1 MRLSRKLALST
12 FIITLIFSVN
22 IAHAIPSGGVYPPEF
37 KYKNGYWYDSW
48 GYNRNYYAGEDG
60 YLPNIAYESL
70 GSDKELAYKIGE
82 WFEANYDNRV
92 ERAEAILNY
101 VQKWTDYGYDE
112 DNVFRN
118 GVAQEEWAWNA
129 DEMARMFDETAYSV
143 AIGDCED
150 MAFLCATLYAA
161 SNFDVA
167 IIDAPEHVALLI
179 WLPEYDNADYY
190 WDLPDDGRGYGW
202 IWVESTSEVNPIGW
216 TPPDFS
222 DGDWIS
228 YILGFSK
235 FSVEYSPE
243 NPKPEDDVT
252 VKATIE
258 SAISSVNE
266 AFLSYTFGNIS
277 QEIQMIKK
285 GSYYE
290 AVIPKQ
296 PDGTKVTFE
305 VYATDYEGFASEQN
319 FEYTVGQGL
328 QFPPFLFEAG
338 IILFIIFLLI
348 GILARSSK

>member
-1 MRLSRKLALST
+1 MRLSRKLELST
-12 FIITLIFSVN
+12 FIITMIFSVT
-22 IAHAIPSGGVYPPEF
+22 IAYAIPSGGVYPPEF
-37 KYKNGYWYDSW
+37 TYKNGYWYDSW
-48 GYNRNYYAGEDG
+48 DYNRNNYAGEDG

-70 GSDKELAYKIGE
+70 GSDKDLAYEIGE
-82 WFEANYDNRV
+82 WFKENYDNRV

-112 DNVFRN
+112 DNVFIN
-118 GVAQEEWAWNA
+118 GIAQEEWAWNA
-129 DEMARMFDETAYSV
+129 DEMARMFDETTYSV

-150 MAFLCATLYAA
+150 MAFFCATLYVA

-167 IIDAPEHVALLI
+167 IIDAPGHVALLI
-179 WLPEYDNADYY
+179 WLPEYDNANYY
-190 WDLPDDGRGYGW
+190 WDLPDDGRDYGW
-202 IWVESTSEVNPIGW
+202 IWVESTSEGNPIGW

-235 FSVEYSPE
+235 FSVDYSPK

-266 AFLSYTFGNIS
+266 AFLSYTFGSIF
-277 QEIQMIKK
+277 QEIQMTKK

-305 VYATDYEGFASEQN
+305 VYATDYECFTSEQK
-319 FEYTVGQGL
+319 FEYTVGQEL

-348 GILARSSK
+348 VILAHSSK